1 MFFDCARVNMG
12 SQMPQSI
19 LHELFASRDWL
30 LADGATGTNYFAMG
44 LQSGDAPELWNISH
58 PERVASLHNSF
69 IEAGADI
76 ILTNSFG
83 GSSYRLKLHQAQ
95 DRVTELNL
103 AAASIAR
110 NEADKANRPIIV
122 AGSVG
127 PTGEILQPI
136 GILDPAAAED
146 AFAAQALALAEGGAD
161 VIWLETMS
169 SKEELKSAGAGAKRT
184 GLPVVATMTFDTNG
198 STMMGFS
205 PQELV
210 ELYRETVP
218 QLAAYGANCGVGASD
233 LIGAMIAMRNRADS
247 GDILIAKS
255 NCGIPEFT
263 DGKIQY
269 SGTPELMADYAR
281 LARDVGARII
291 GGCCGTTPDHLL
303 AMRNALDVYQP
314 QSTPELDDVVN
325 RLGSVTA
332 GTRAFCVGQPLGSNQ
347 SNRPKRGRRRV
358 R

>member
-1 MFFDCARVNMG
+1 M
-12 SQMPQSI
+12 SQSA
-19 LHELFASRDWL
+19 LHELFAKRDWL

-44 LQSGDAPELWNISH
+44 LQSGDAPELWNVSH
-58 PERVASLHNSF
+58 PERVASLHRSF
-69 IEAGADI
+69 IDAGADI

-95 DRVTELNL
+95 DRVAELNF

-110 NEADKANRPIIV
+110 NEADKADRPIIV

-136 GILDPAAAED
+136 GTLEPGAAED
-146 AFAAQALALAEGGAD
+146 AFAAQAFALAEGGVD

-169 SKEELKSAGAGAKRT
+169 SKEELQAAGAGAKRT
-184 GLPVVATMTFDTNG
+184 ELPVVATMTFDTNG

-205 PQELV
+205 PQELG
-210 ELYRETVP
+210 ELYRVTVP
-218 QLAAYGANCGVGASD
+218 RLAAYGANCGVGAAD
-233 LIGAMIAMRNRADS
+233 LIGAMIAMRNSAAPE
-247 GDILIAKS
+247 DILVAKS

-269 SGTPELMADYAR
+269 SGTPDLMADYAR
-281 LARDVGARII
+281 IARDVGARII
-291 GGCCGTTPDHLL
+291 GGCCGTTTEHLAAMRKALDDHLP
-303 AMRNALDVYQP
+303 R
-314 QSTPELDDVVN
+314 SIPELDDVVD
-325 RLGSVTA
+325 RLGPVTA
-332 GTRAFCVGQPLGSNQ
+332 GTRACCAGQPSGRGQL
-347 SNRPKRGRRRV
+347 NRPKRSRRRA

>member
-1 MFFDCARVNMG
+1 
-12 SQMPQSI
+12 MPQSA
-19 LHELFASRDWL
+19 LHELFANRDWL

-44 LQSGDAPELWNISH
+44 LQSGDAPELWNVSH
-58 PERVASLHNSF
+58 PERVASLHRSF
-69 IEAGADI
+69 IDAGADI

-83 GSSYRLKLHQAQ
+83 GSAYRLKLHQAQ
-95 DRVTELNL
+95 DRVAELNL

-110 NEADKANRPIIV
+110 NEADQADRPVIV
-122 AGSVG
+122 AGSLG
-127 PTGEILQPI
+127 PTGEILQPV
-136 GILDPAAAED
+136 GTLDSGAAED
-146 AFAAQALALAEGGAD
+146 AFAVQALALAEGGVD

-169 SKEELKSAGAGAKRT
+169 SKEELQAAGAGAKRAE
-184 GLPVVATMTFDTNG
+184 LPVVATMTFDSNG

-218 QLAAYGANCGVGASD
+218 RLAAYGANCGVGAAD
-233 LIGAMIAMRNRADS
+233 LIGAMIAMRKRADS
-247 GDILIAKS
+247 RDILVAKS

-269 SGTPELMADYAR
+269 SGTPDLMADYAR

-291 GGCCGTTPDHLL
+291 GGCCGTTPEHLA
-303 AMRNALDVYQP
+303 AMRKALDDHRP
-314 QSTPELDDVVN
+314 RSIPELDDVVD
-325 RLGSVTA
+325 RLGPVTA
-332 GTRAFCVGQPLGSNQ
+332 GTRACCAGHPLGSG
-347 SNRPKRGRRRV
+347 RLDRTKRSRRRA

>member
-1 MFFDCARVNMG
+1 
-12 SQMPQSI
+12 MPRST
-19 LHELFASRDWL
+19 LHELLANRDWL

-44 LQSGDAPELWNISH
+44 LQSGDAPELWNVSY
-58 PERVASLHNSF
+58 PERVASLHRSF
-69 IEAGADI
+69 VDAGADI

-95 DRVTELNL
+95 GRVAELNF

-110 NEADKANRPIIV
+110 SEADRADRPVIV
-122 AGSVG
+122 AGSIG
-127 PTGEILQPI
+127 PTGEILKPV
-136 GILDPAAAED
+136 GALEPGAAEE
-146 AFAAQALALAEGGAD
+146 AFAVQALALAEGGAD

-169 SKEELKSAGAGAKRT
+169 SKEELQSAGAGARRAD
-184 GLPVVATMTFDTNG
+184 LPVVATMTFDTNG

-218 QLAAYGANCGVGASD
+218 RLTAYGANCGVGAAD

-247 GDILIAKS
+247 GDILVAKS

-269 SGTPELMADYAR
+269 SGTPDLMSDYAR
-281 LARDVGARII
+281 LARDAGARII
-291 GGCCGTTPDHLL
+291 GGCCGTTPEHLT
-303 AMRNALDVYQP
+303 AMRKALYDHRP
-314 QSTPELDDVVN
+314 GRIPKLDDVVN
-325 RLGSVTA
+325 LLGPVTA
-332 GTRAFCVGQPLGSNQ
+332 GTRACCTGRPLGSDQ
-347 SNRPKRGRRRV
+347 SDRPKRGRRRT